1 MPTYASVPLNLTIKA
16 MEDHHLA
23 LSFALRVIL
32 AFNQCDH
39 HHRKLSSS
47 IRNQHNGIIF
57 KIKYFLLKNLFWN
70 TFWIRVCKTNWINQ
84 YVFSVWKLNF
94 DSVRLNK
101 WRRHWE
107 TVHIV
112 TEKYHSCFFNK
123 KSWEYR
129 LQKKTL
135 YIYISKYQ
143 NTNAIIQST
152 MQSCSAAN
160 HMIPDQLKCPAALDM
175 I

>member
-1 MPTYASVPLNLTIKA
+1 MYASVPLNLTIKV

-39 HHRKLSSS
+39 HHR
-47 IRNQHNGIIF
+47 IIF
-57 KIKYFLLKNLFWN
+57 KIKYFLLKFLYWN
-70 TFWIRVCKTNWINQ
+70 TFWIRVCKTNWIKQ

-107 TVHIV
+107 AVHVV
-112 TEKYHSCFFNK
+112 TERYHSCSFK
-123 KSWEYR
+123 KKKKKVENTTSRKKHYISTSVNI
-129 LQKKTL
+129 KTL
-135 YIYISKYQ
+135 MPSFKVLCRVAVQQTTWYQ
-143 NTNAIIQST
+143 TSSNS
-152 MQSCSAAN
+152 
-160 HMIPDQLKCPAALDM
+160 PQL
-175 I
+175 

>member
-112 TEKYHSCFFNK
+112 TEKYHSCFFK
-123 KSWEYR
+123 KKVENTACRKKHYISTSVNI
-129 LQKKTL
+129 KTL
-135 YIYISKYQ
+135 MPSFKVLCRVAVQQTTWYQ
-143 NTNAIIQST
+143 TSSNA
-152 MQSCSAAN
+152 
-160 HMIPDQLKCPAALDM
+160 PQL
-175 I
+175 